1 MTTAFD
7 IIGSNKALQEHWIK
21 RFLAALIDGLMIWI
35 PLFFIFNVILW
46 NTVGV
51 WGWFVWGWWLFYGF
65 IIFLYF
71 ILLEGTMQASIGKKL
86 FNLRV
91 VTTSGQ
97 PLGMGQVFIR
107 NLFKILYPLLW
118 IDVLLGMFT
127 DGDPRQK
134 YMDRVAN
141 VTVAR
146 SDAQAYVEEQFRQ
159 MQYVPPHPQV
169 SPQAW
174 GQPVQQQQAPQQPPY
189 QPQPGQPAQQQYQ
202 PAPQQPVQQQ
212 LQGGWS
218 QQQPQ
223 TWAPAPQANWPQHQW
238 DDKGQL
244 RAAVRFCSSCGG
256 QLAARGD
263 GKMACV
269 RCGLV
274 Y

>member
-1 MTTAFD
+1 MRESLPQRGDGLTRAFD
-7 IIGSNKALQEHWIK
+7 IIGNNKALQEHWIK
-21 RFLAALIDGLMIWI
+21 RFFAALIDGIIVWV
-35 PLFFIFNVILW
+35 PLYIIFNVIFWATFW
-46 NTVGV
+46 NR
-51 WGWFVWGWWLFYGF
+51 GWSWYGWSWWIIDGFV
-65 IIFLYF
+65 IFLYF
-71 ILLEGTMQASIGKKL
+71 VVLEVATHASIGKKIL
-86 FNLRV
+86 HLKV

-97 PLGMGQVFIR
+97 PLSIGGIFIR

-141 VTVAR
+141 VTVMR
-146 SDAQAYVEEQFRQ
+146 DDAQAYAEEQFRQ

-169 SPQAW
+169 PPQAW
-174 GQPVQQQQAPQQPPY
+174 Q
-189 QPQPGQPAQQQYQ
+189 QPGQPQEPPNQPQPPVQPAQQPYQ
-202 PAPQQPVQQQ
+202 PPQQQ
-212 LQGGWS
+212 
-218 QQQPQ
+218 Q
-223 TWAPAPQANWPQHQW
+223 TWAPSPQSNWPQHQW
-238 DDKGQL
+238 DEKGQL
-244 RAAVRFCSSCGG
+244 RPATRFCSSCGG